1 MVSSLLYMKTLVKII
16 ISCLIIIGLSV
27 YATKKSIDYTF
38 DKMECTQTDMSSAF
52 DFSMPTEE
60 V

>member
-16 ISCLIIIGLSV
+16 ISCLIIIGLTI
-27 YATKKSIDYTF
+27 YATKKSIDYSF
-38 DKMECTQTDMSSAF
+38 EKMECSQNDISASV
-52 DFSMPTEE
+52 DFSIPTEE

>member
-1 MVSSLLYMKTLVKII
+1 MRTLVKII
-16 ISCLIIIGLSV
+16 ISCLLIIGLTI

-38 DKMECTQTDMSSAF
+38 EKMECSQTDTSASIN
-52 DFSMPTEE
+52 FSIPTEE

>member
-1 MVSSLLYMKTLVKII
+1 MKTLLKII
-16 ISCLIIIGLSV
+16 ISCLIIIGLSI

-38 DKMECTQTDMSSAF
+38 DKMECSQTNMSSSY